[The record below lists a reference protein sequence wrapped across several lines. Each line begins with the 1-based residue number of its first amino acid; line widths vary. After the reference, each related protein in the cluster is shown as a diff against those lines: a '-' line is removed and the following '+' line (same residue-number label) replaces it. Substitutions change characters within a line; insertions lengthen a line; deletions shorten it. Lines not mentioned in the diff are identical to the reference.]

1 MLKRI
6 TQRYVNVKD
15 DAAVREE
22 LGFMPTEEEL
32 LLADAAPAQH
42 AKVRKPQE

>member
-6 TQRYVNVKD
+6 TQRYANVKD

-22 LGFMPTEEEL
+22 LGFIPTEEEL
-32 LLADAAPAQH
+32 LFPDAAPAEH
-42 AKVRKPQE
+42 AQLRKAQE